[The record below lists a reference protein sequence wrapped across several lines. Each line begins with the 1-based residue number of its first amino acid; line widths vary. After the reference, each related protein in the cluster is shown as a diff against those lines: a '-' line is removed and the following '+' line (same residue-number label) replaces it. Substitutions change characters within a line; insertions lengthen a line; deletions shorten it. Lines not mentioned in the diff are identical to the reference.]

1 MKKALWRFIAVM
13 ALVMVLS
20 SCTMAG
26 APAGMIGIWKTS
38 FGPFEVYI
46 ELKDNDNIY
55 MGSAKDDTSII
66 GSVEKCTCDE
76 ITFNVSEG
84 RLNGTW
90 KYELSGDTLTLKT
103 DNTEYTCTR
112 VK

>member
-1 MKKALWRFIAVM
+1 MKKALCILVAVM
-13 ALVMVLS
+13 TLVMVLS

-38 FGPFEVYI
+38 FGPYDVYI

-55 MGSAKDDTSII
+55 MGSSKDDTSII
-66 GSVEKCTCDE
+66 GSVEKCTCSE
-76 ITFNVSEG
+76 ITFNVSESS
-84 RLNGTW
+84 LNGQW
-90 KYELSGDTLTLKT
+90 NYELSGDTLKLKK
-103 DNTEYTCTR
+103 DNIEYTCSR